1 MKGFRRGRC
10 CAKQMFIV
18 RQICEKYL
26 GKGDDEY
33 FVTLD
38 FKKAY
43 DRVDREVIWSVSRL
57 YGFGG
62 GQASPARCQSQ
73 ARVNRE
79 GWCQEG
85 HPAIKK
91 PLPKLEME

>member
-43 DRVDREVIWSVSRL
+43 DRVDREVI
-57 YGFGG
+57 
-62 GQASPARCQSQ
+62 
-73 ARVNRE
+73 
-79 GWCQEG
+79 
-85 HPAIKK
+85 
-91 PLPKLEME
+91 